1 MRRESELFIMTIE
14 ILSDRI
20 KQLVNLTQELLLY
33 AKKLSE
39 MHDKYL
45 PTSPAKSNKYKTSEI
60 PMIIRFLHCSFYY
73 DALLNINTLLKPVQK
88 DFNKKEQSIFE
99 LIALEEDPTIKFE
112 LLKEANEFVKKLEEK
127 NLNKWRHKL
136 AAHKDIENA
145 GDTEIMYLNFI
156 KKDIVQYSIA
166 LITAIN
172 LFIINKYDVHYNNTF
187 ASLYSK
193 GFDKM
198 IELFEND
205 LKK

>member
-1 MRRESELFIMTIE
+1 MTIE
-14 ILSDRI
+14 ILADRI

-33 AKKLSE
+33 SIKLRE

-60 PMIIRFLHCSFYY
+60 PTIIRFLHCSFYY
-73 DALLNINTLLKPVQK
+73 DALLNINTLLNPVQS

-99 LIALEEDPTIKFE
+99 LIDLEEDRIIKVE
-112 LLKEANEFVKKLEEK
+112 LLKEANEFVKKLADK

-136 AAHKDIENA
+136 AGHKDIENA

-156 KKDIVQYSIA
+156 KKDIIQHSIA
-166 LITAIN
+166 LIDDIN

-193 GFDKM
+193 SFDKM
-198 IELFEND
+198 IELFEKD
-205 LKK
+205 LKKQNKLKCSF